1 VVTLVVLVLVS
12 KIIFQAKRKIKYI
25 EDISKK
31 KRTGNK
37 KKNQHFY

>member
-25 EDISKK
+25 EDISK
-31 KRTGNK
+31 RTGNK